1 MEMELTKIRDKETLS
16 QVPRVITDIITS
28 GLDESLQIQTNT
40 SFIDVNSE
48 NRSDNFGEDKQVV
61 HIPEVYNGIRT
72 LGLHESSNSIQ
83 KSPFIEAN
91 TENVSL
97 FHLKE
102 KFVIPVFT
110 KDNEITLSH
119 QEFIETALSAIGKMF
134 PNENLDSPEIRVSHQ
149 IKGRTPDA
157 LHIAAKDLE
166 EHQRT
171 SYFER
176 MAFIIRIPGIT
187 ETING
192 NKLSLTVGG
201 VRSYNLEN
209 LYNKK
214 TYEKFKFFI
223 GFQNMVCCNLCIST
237 DGFQSEIRAM
247 SFLDLEDKMLQVIQ
261 GYNANHH
268 LNTMKNLVEYSLS
281 ESQFAQIIGKAR
293 LYNYLPKK
301 EKVLIPELLLNDGHI
316 NTVAKDYYQDESFCR
331 NANGN
336 ISMWEFYNLLTGS
349 NKTSYVDT
357 FLERGVNAFSF
368 SEGVSKALSNSSTN
382 YSWFLS

>member
-1 MEMELTKIRDKETLS
+1 MEMELTKIRNEETPS
-16 QVPRVITDIITS
+16 QVPGVFKQIIS
-28 GLDESLQIQTNT
+28 PGLDGSSQMHINAPFIEANT
-40 SFIDVNSE
+40 E
-48 NRSDNFGEDKQVV
+48 NRNVNFAKDIQVLN
-61 HIPEVYNGIRT
+61 IPEVFNGIRT
-72 LGLHESSNSIQ
+72 LGLDESSNIIH

-102 KFVIPVFT
+102 KCVIPVFT

-119 QEFIETALSAIGKMF
+119 QEFIETALSAISKMF
-134 PNENLDSPEIRVSHQ
+134 PNEILDTPEIRVSHQ

-157 LHIAAKDLE
+157 LHIAAKDLQ

-201 VRSYNLEN
+201 VRNYNGEN

-247 SFLDLEDKMLQVIQ
+247 SYLDLEDKMLQVIQ
-261 GYNANHH
+261 CYNAIQH
-268 LNTMKNLVEYSLS
+268 LDTMKNLLDYSLS
-281 ESQFAQIIGKAR
+281 ERDFAQIIGKAR

-331 NANGN
+331 NANGD
-336 ISMWEFYNLLTGS
+336 ISIWEITYSREAIRLPTLT
-349 NKTSYVDT
+349 
-357 FLERGVNAFSF
+357 
-368 SEGVSKALSNSSTN
+368 LS
-382 YSWFLS
+382 LKEE

>member
-1 MEMELTKIRDKETLS
+1 METELTLKPVNIAHNAEILLS
-16 QVPRVITDIITS
+16 QENEVITSRSLPEII
-28 GLDESLQIQTNT
+28 
-40 SFIDVNSE
+40 V
-48 NRSDNFGEDKQVV
+48 
-61 HIPEVYNGIRT
+61 
-72 LGLHESSNSIQ
+72 

-91 TENVSL
+91 TESVSL
-97 FHLKE
+97 SHLKS
-102 KFVIPVFT
+102 KNVIPVFT

-119 QEFIETALSAIGKMF
+119 QEFIETAISAIATIF
-134 PNENLDSPEIRVSHQ
+134 PNEPIDTPEIRVSHQ

-176 MAFIIRIPGIT
+176 MAFIIRVPGIT

-192 NKLSLTVGG
+192 NKLALTIGG

-237 DGFQSEIRAM
+237 DGYQNEIRAM
-247 SFLDLEDKMLQVIQ
+247 SHLDLEAKMLQTLAEYKAQ
-261 GYNANHH
+261 EH
-268 LNTMKNLVEYSLS
+268 LNSMKNLLNNSLS
-281 ESQFAQIIGKAR
+281 EKDFAQIIGKSR

-301 EKVLIPELLLNDGHI
+301 EKSSIPELLLNDGHI

-331 NANGN
+331 NANGD

-349 NKTSYVDT
+349 NKTSYIDT
-357 FLERGVNAFSF
+357 FLERGVNAFDF
-368 SEGVSKALSNSSTN
+368 SSGIAKLLSGENSSP

>member
-1 MEMELTKIRDKETLS
+1 MEMELTKIRNEETLS
-16 QVPRVITDIITS
+16 QVPGVFKHIISPGLSETSQILTD
-28 GLDESLQIQTNT
+28 T
-40 SFIDVNSE
+40 SFLESNLE
-48 NRSDNFGEDKQVV
+48 NRSTNLGEDRQVLPLPV
-61 HIPEVYNGIRT
+61 ILNDRKDP
-72 LGLHESSNSIQ
+72 GLHQSINTIQ

-91 TENVSL
+91 TEEVSL

-102 KFVIPVFT
+102 KCVIPVFT

-134 PNENLDSPEIRVSHQ
+134 QNENLDTPEIRVSHQ

-157 LHIAAKDLE
+157 LHIAAKDLQ

-223 GFQNMVCCNLCIST
+223 GFQNMVCCNLCVST

-247 SFLDLEDKMLQVIQ
+247 SYLDLEDKILQVIQ
-261 GYNANHH
+261 GYNATQH
-268 LNTMKNLVEYSLS
+268 LNSMKNLLDNSLS
-281 ESQFAQIIGKAR
+281 ETQFAQIIGKAR

-301 EKVLIPELLLNDGHI
+301 EKALLPELLLNDGHI
-316 NTVAKDYYQDESFCR
+316 STVAKDYYQDESFCR
-331 NANGN
+331 NANGD

-357 FLERGVNAFSF
+357 FLERGVNASSF
-368 SEGVSKALSNSSTN
+368 SEGVSNALSSSSD

>member
-1 MEMELTKIRDKETLS
+1 MEMELTLKPVNNTHNAEILLPIKNE
-16 QVPRVITDIITS
+16 VITSSSLPEII
-28 GLDESLQIQTNT
+28 
-40 SFIDVNSE
+40 V
-48 NRSDNFGEDKQVV
+48 
-61 HIPEVYNGIRT
+61 
-72 LGLHESSNSIQ
+72 

-91 TENVSL
+91 TESVSL
-97 FHLKE
+97 SHLKS
-102 KFVIPVFT
+102 KNVIPVFT

-119 QEFIETALSAIGKMF
+119 QEFIETAISAIATIF
-134 PNENLDSPEIRVSHQ
+134 PNEPIDTPEIRVSHQ

-176 MAFIIRIPGIT
+176 MAFIVRVPGIT

-192 NKLSLTVGG
+192 NKLALTIGG

-237 DGFQSEIRAM
+237 DGYQNEIRAM
-247 SFLDLEDKMLQVIQ
+247 SHLDLEAKMLQTLSEYKAQ
-261 GYNANHH
+261 EH
-268 LNTMKNLVEYSLS
+268 LNSMKNLLNNSLS
-281 ESQFAQIIGKAR
+281 ERDFAQIIGKSR

-301 EKVLIPELLLNDGHI
+301 EKSLIPELLLNDGHI

-349 NKTSYVDT
+349 NKTSYIDT
-357 FLERGVNAFSF
+357 FLERGVNAFDF
-368 SEGVSKALSNSSTN
+368 SKGISNALSGSSTN
-382 YSWFLS
+382 YTWFLS

>member
-1 MEMELTKIRDKETLS
+1 MEMELTKIRNEETIK
-16 QVPRVITDIITS
+16 QVPGVFKHIIS
-28 GLDESLQIQTNT
+28 PGLDESSQIITNT
-40 SFIDVNSE
+40 SFIESNSE
-48 NRSDNFGEDKQVV
+48 NRIVNFGQDRQVSSV
-61 HIPEVYNGIRT
+61 PVFLNY
-72 LGLHESSNSIQ
+72 LKDPGLHESSNIIQ

-91 TENVSL
+91 TEEIKL
-97 FHLKE
+97 CDLKE
-102 KFVIPVFT
+102 KCVIPVFT

-119 QEFIETALSAIGKMF
+119 QEFIETALLAIGKMF
-134 PNENLDSPEIRVSHQ
+134 PNENLDTPEIRVSHQ

-157 LHIAAKDLE
+157 LHIAAKDLQ

-176 MAFIIRIPGIT
+176 MAFIIRVPGIT

-192 NKLSLTVGG
+192 NKLSLTIGG

-223 GFQNMVCCNLCIST
+223 GFQNMVCCNLCVNT

-247 SFLDLEDKMLQVIQ
+247 SYLDLEDKMLQVIQ
-261 GYNANHH
+261 GYNANQH
-268 LNTMKNLVEYSLS
+268 LNTMKNLLEHSLS
-281 ESQFAQIIGKAR
+281 ESQFAQIVGKAR

-301 EKVLIPELLLNDGHI
+301 EKTLIPELLLNDGHI

-331 NANGN
+331 NANGD

-368 SEGVSKALSNSSTN
+368 SEGVSKALSGSSTN

>member
-1 MEMELTKIRDKETLS
+1 MEMELTLKP
-16 QVPRVITDIITS
+16 VNITHNAEILLPVENEIITS
-28 GLDESLQIQTNT
+28 RSLAEI
-40 SFIDVNSE
+40 IV
-48 NRSDNFGEDKQVV
+48 
-61 HIPEVYNGIRT
+61 
-72 LGLHESSNSIQ
+72 

-91 TENVSL
+91 TESVSL
-97 FHLKE
+97 SHLKS
-102 KFVIPVFT
+102 KNVIPVFT

-119 QEFIETALSAIGKMF
+119 QEFIETAISAIATIF
-134 PNENLDSPEIRVSHQ
+134 PNEPIDTPEIRVSHQ

-176 MAFIIRIPGIT
+176 MAFIIRVPGIT

-192 NKLSLTVGG
+192 NKLALTIGG

-237 DGFQSEIRAM
+237 DGYQNEIRAM
-247 SFLDLEDKMLQVIQ
+247 SHLDLEAKMLQTLAEYKAQ
-261 GYNANHH
+261 EH
-268 LNTMKNLVEYSLS
+268 LNSMKNLLNNSLS
-281 ESQFAQIIGKAR
+281 ERDFAQIIGKSR

-301 EKVLIPELLLNDGHI
+301 EKSLIPELLLNDGHI

-331 NANGN
+331 NTNGD

-349 NKTSYVDT
+349 NKTSYIDT
-357 FLERGVNAFSF
+357 FLERGVNAFDF
-368 SEGVSKALSNSSTN
+368 SKGISNALSGSSTN
-382 YSWFLS
+382 YAWFLS

>member
-1 MEMELTKIRDKETLS
+1 MEMELTLKPVNITHNAEILLP
-16 QVPRVITDIITS
+16 VENEVITSRSLPEII
-28 GLDESLQIQTNT
+28 
-40 SFIDVNSE
+40 V
-48 NRSDNFGEDKQVV
+48 
-61 HIPEVYNGIRT
+61 
-72 LGLHESSNSIQ
+72 

-91 TENVSL
+91 TESVSL
-97 FHLKE
+97 YHLKS
-102 KFVIPVFT
+102 KNVIPVFT

-119 QEFIETALSAIGKMF
+119 QEFIETAISAIATIF
-134 PNENLDSPEIRVSHQ
+134 PNEPIDTPEIRVSHQ

-176 MAFIIRIPGIT
+176 MAFIIRVPGIT

-192 NKLSLTVGG
+192 NKLALTIGG

-237 DGFQSEIRAM
+237 DGYQNEIRAM
-247 SFLDLEDKMLQVIQ
+247 SHLDLEAKMLQTLAEYKAQ
-261 GYNANHH
+261 EH
-268 LNTMKNLVEYSLS
+268 LNSMKNLLNNSLS
-281 ESQFAQIIGKAR
+281 ERDFAQIIGKSR

-301 EKVLIPELLLNDGHI
+301 EKSLIPELLLNDGHI

-331 NANGN
+331 NPNGD

-349 NKTSYVDT
+349 NKTSYIDT
-357 FLERGVNAFSF
+357 FLERGVNAFDF
-368 SEGVSKALSNSSTN
+368 SKGVSNALSGSSTN
-382 YSWFLS
+382 YAWFLS

>member
-1 MEMELTKIRDKETLS
+1 MEMELTKIKNEVTLS
-16 QVPRVITDIITS
+16 QVPGVFNQIISAGLSETSQTFTD
-28 GLDESLQIQTNT
+28 T
-40 SFIDVNSE
+40 SFLDSNIE
-48 NRSDNFGEDKQVV
+48 NRRTNFGKDKQVV
-61 HIPEVYNGIRT
+61 HIPEVYNSIRT
-72 LGLHESSNSIQ
+72 LGLDESSIIIQ

-91 TENVSL
+91 TEEVSL

-102 KFVIPVFT
+102 KCVIPVFT

-119 QEFIETALSAIGKMF
+119 QEFIETTLSAIGKMF
-134 PNENLDSPEIRVSHQ
+134 PNENLDTPEIRVSHQ

-157 LHIAAKDLE
+157 LHIAAKDLQ

-192 NKLSLTVGG
+192 NKLSLTIGG

-223 GFQNMVCCNLCIST
+223 GFQNMVCCNLCVST

-247 SFLDLEDKMLQVIQ
+247 SYLHLEGKILQVIQ
-261 GYNANHH
+261 GYNATKHFNS
-268 LNTMKNLVEYSLS
+268 MKNLLNNSLS
-281 ESQFAQIIGKAR
+281 ETQFAQIIGKAR

-301 EKVLIPELLLNDGHI
+301 EKSLIPELLLNDGHI

-331 NANGN
+331 NANGD

-368 SEGVSKALSNSSTN
+368 SEGVSNELSGSSTS